1 MLQAIRDRVT
11 GLIAF
16 VILGLLA
23 IPFVFVGLESYIQRV
38 PEDAVATVG
47 DLKITT
53 SEFQTSFAQ
62 YRANLRQQ
70 QGEEY
75 DEIATNQ
82 PIVRREHLEE
92 MIDQLLLRQ
101 YASELGLVISD
112 RELQEIIAEIP
123 AFQVAGQFSAEQYRN
138 VLRSTGRSPTSFDAE
153 LREDLLVNA
162 IPGALS
168 ASIAPTE
175 TAVDQIIRLRQQT
188 RDLSLIAVSPSE
200 FEDQVDVSDEDVEAF
215 YEENPDQF
223 RTIEQVRVAW
233 VELSAD
239 DLGENLSLTDEQL
252 RQRYE
257 SSAQRYLTPEARQAS
272 HILLETGDERTD
284 EEAEALANEILDRLN
299 AGEQFADLARE
310 LSDDPISAE
319 QGGDLGFIEPEQMV
333 EGFETALFELA
344 EPGDIAGPVQTR
356 FGWHVIRLDDIR
368 APEGM
373 SFDQARDQIQAEY
386 VETESERLYIEQSDR
401 LIDSIFADDSSLT
414 NLAEEL
420 TLEVQVSDAFSRAG
434 GAGVLSDPQVVEA
447 AFSDRVLLDNAVS
460 DLIDLGDSRA
470 VVIQLEEHLPSVVRP
485 LDEVSETI
493 RNRMRLERAADMARD
508 RAEALLMEVET
519 GEVESLEALAEREG
533 KQLESIEG
541 MARFDFQHGGD
552 FIQQAFRLPA
562 PTDGPDFYILDKG
575 RDFAVTRLE
584 SVTDG
589 NPSAA
594 GEAERDGIRQQLRF
608 VSADYEI
615 AGLVEY
621 LRNNTEINVLDE
633 RL

>member
-188 RDLSLIAVSPSE
+188 RDLSLITVSPSE